1 MVQPAG
7 WAMEPLRGGG
17 VLLRRDVRG
26 HADLRV
32 TYPREAIMAL
42 ARSELTHICPDE
54 WAVRQVRVAWG

>member
-1 MVQPAG
+1 
-7 WAMEPLRGGG
+7 MEPLRGGG

-42 ARSELTHICPDE
+42 ARSEHTHICPDE